1 MKKILFVSE
10 LGGGLGHVAPLKAV
24 ADQLQAHPS
33 GADQYECIF
42 SVKDPVGVHQA
53 FPGTGF
59 PILPAPVS
67 DPSQTALTRT
77 SSYSEILEQ
86 IGYLKKQRLASILS
100 AWDDVLT
107 LLKPDLIVA
116 DHSPSL
122 CLAARGRIPVALI
135 GSAHTMPP
143 VNMPRYPSL
152 RANVAPA
159 HYQDAMLR
167 NINVVLVERGQPTLS
182 TLPELLKTEMRFVFS
197 LPQADPYAGLRKE
210 TLLGTYNEGL
220 QRTDL
225 PDEPHLFL
233 YAGAV
238 PDYLDP
244 IIQAVCQTKAKI
256 SAYLGNSNTAAAQFL
271 KLRGGHIYSKPPEL
285 SDVLPSVTAVMSH
298 GGAGLT
304 QAAMIVGRPQI
315 IMPIHF
321 ESEATAGRLES
332 LGVGKGIR
340 SANSDDLKN
349 AISAVL
355 EVRRFGENAK
365 ALASE
370 IADMNLPDSATKL
383 VAQRVMA
390 HLENRS

>member
-10 LGGGLGHVAPLKAV
+10 LGAGLGHVAPLKAV
-24 ADQLQAHPS
+24 ADQLLAHPS
-33 GADQYECIF
+33 GGDQYECIF
-42 SVKDPVGVHQA
+42 SVKDPVGAHQA

-67 DPSQTALTRT
+67 DPAQTALTRT

-86 IGYLKKQRLASILS
+86 IGYLKKPRLTSILS
-100 AWDDVLT
+100 AWDDVLN
-107 LLKPDLIVA
+107 LLKPELIVA

-122 CLAARGRIPVALI
+122 CLAARGRVPMALI

-143 VNMPRYPSL
+143 VDLPRYPSL
-152 RANVAPA
+152 RADVAPA
-159 HYQDAMLR
+159 HYQDAMLK
-167 NINVVLVERGQPTLS
+167 NINVVLAERDQPTLS
-182 TLPELLKTEMRFVFS
+182 TLPELLNTEMRFVFS

-225 PDEPHLFL
+225 PKEPHLFL

-256 SAYLGNSNTAAAQFL
+256 SAYLGNTNTAAAQFL
-271 KLRGGHIYSKPPEL
+271 KLRGGHIFSKPPEL
-285 SDVLPSVTAVMSH
+285 SEILPTVTAVMSH

-315 IMPIHF
+315 VLPIHF
-321 ESEATAGRLES
+321 ESEATAGRLENME
-332 LGVGKGIR
+332 VGKGIR
-340 SANSDDLKN
+340 SANVEDLKT
-349 AISAVL
+349 AISAIL
-355 EVRRFGENAK
+355 EVRRFGENAQ

-370 IADMNLPDSATKL
+370 IAGLNLPKSATRL
-383 VAQRVMA
+383 VAQRVME

>member
-24 ADQLQAHPS
+24 ADQVLAHPS
-33 GADQYECIF
+33 AAEQYECIF
-42 SVKDPVGVHQA
+42 SVKDPIGTHQA
-53 FPGTGF
+53 FANAGF

-67 DPSQTALTRT
+67 TPSQTALTRT

-86 IGYLKKQRLASILS
+86 IGYLKKERLTSILS
-100 AWDDVLT
+100 AWDDMLS

-152 RANVAPA
+152 RADVAPA

-167 NINVVLVERGQPTLS
+167 NINLVLTERSQPMLS
-182 TLPELLKTEMRFVFS
+182 KLPELLNTEMRFVFS

-225 PDEPHLFL
+225 PAEPHLFL

-238 PDYLDP
+238 PEYMDP
-244 IIQAVCQTKAKI
+244 LIQAVCQTKAKI
-256 SAYLGNSNTAAAQFL
+256 SAYLGNTNTAAAQFL

-285 SDVLPSVTAVMSH
+285 SEILSTVTAVMSH

-304 QAAMIVGRPQI
+304 QASMIVGRPQI
-315 IMPIHF
+315 ILPIHF
-321 ESEATAGRLES
+321 ESEATAGRLEI
-332 LGVGKGIR
+332 LGVGKGIL
-340 SANSDDLKN
+340 SANVDDLKT
-349 AISAVL
+349 AITAVL
-355 EVRRFGENAK
+355 EVRRFGENAQ

-370 IADMNLPDSATKL
+370 IAGMNLPDNATQL
-383 VAQRVMA
+383 VAQRVME